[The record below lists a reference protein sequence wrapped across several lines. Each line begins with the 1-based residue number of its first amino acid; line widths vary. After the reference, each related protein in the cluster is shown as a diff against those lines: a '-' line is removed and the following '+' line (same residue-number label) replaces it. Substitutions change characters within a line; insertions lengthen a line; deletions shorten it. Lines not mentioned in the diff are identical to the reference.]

1 MKNNQKLINSLLKAT
16 IITSVFIVLI
26 TIIGELY
33 VVEGAKPLKDFLK
46 GLHSHH
52 WIGKGIWAAIL
63 FAVVTLASYKFC
75 SKNPEGKMYLLPKIT
90 AHVLVAGSLV
100 LIAFFMYE
108 YNLHH

>member
-1 MKNNQKLINSLLKAT
+1 MKNNQTLINAVLTAT
-16 IITSVFIVLI
+16 LITSVFVVLI

-33 VVEGAKPLKDFLK
+33 VVDGAKPLKDFLK

-52 WIGKGIWAAIL
+52 WIGKGIWAAVL
-63 FAVVTLASYKFC
+63 FGAVTLASYKIC
-75 SKNPEGKMYLLPKIT
+75 GKNPERKMYLLPKMT
-90 AHVLVAGSLV
+90 AHVLVAGSLI